1 MLGQINIFRPVF
13 NTLQWNFVVGFHQ
26 LHRENLRP
34 YQEFSIGLENI
45 GWGNFRFLRVDYIR
59 AYQSGFK
66 EDGILFG
73 ITF

>member
-1 MLGQINIFRPVF
+1 M
-13 NTLQWNFVVGFHQ
+13 VGFHQ